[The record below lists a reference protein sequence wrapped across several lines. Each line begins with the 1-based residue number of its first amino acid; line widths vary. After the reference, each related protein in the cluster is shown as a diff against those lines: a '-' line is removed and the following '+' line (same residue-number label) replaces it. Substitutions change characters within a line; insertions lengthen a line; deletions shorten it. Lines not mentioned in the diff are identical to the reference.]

1 MPKPTVDYSLYL
13 VTDST
18 PAILGDRDLSSVVAA
33 AVRGGVTIVQYRDK
47 TSDTGELVANARK
60 LHAVCREAGVPL
72 LINDRVDV
80 ALAVGCEGVHIGQDD
95 MELTAARKILGP
107 DAIIG
112 VTASTIEEALK
123 ACEDGADYLGIGTV
137 FATSTKENT
146 KHIIGTAGLRTI
158 LTKLAAAGHLPRV
171 KTVCIGGLNP
181 SNIQRVLYQSANP
194 DASSPASLDGVAL
207 VSAIVAAKDPESA
220 SRNLLELVKTSPS
233 YRSITSSS
241 SGSSSD
247 ASASPVDVDNLLAQI
262 PSVITRV
269 ATTSPLSHNMTNLVV
284 QNFAANVAL
293 AVGASP
299 IMANYGQEAPDLARL
314 GGSLVVNM
322 GTVTPDGIANY
333 LLALSAYNAA
343 RRPVVF
349 DPVGAG
355 ATSIRRNA
363 VKTILAGGYLDLI
376 KGNEGEIKTVWGEGA
391 LEQQKG
397 VDSSSTLTPA
407 QKAKLVRDLARRER
421 NVVLMT
427 GKTDYLSDGQ
437 RTLAVDNGHELLGQI
452 TGTGCVLGTTVS
464 AMLAA
469 WADEDKLLAVLAGL
483 LHFEIAAERAA
494 VRADVQ
500 GPGTFVPAFID
511 ELARVRR
518 VTVEGDLTW
527 LQGVKVKAVEVE

>member
-60 LHAVCREAGVPL
+60 LHAVCRAAGVPL

-194 DASSPASLDGVAL
+194 DASSPASLDGIAL
-207 VSAIVAAKDPESA
+207 VSAIVAAPDPESA
-220 SRNLLELVKTSPS
+220 SRNLLELVRTSPS

-241 SGSSSD
+241 SGSSSGT
-247 ASASPVDVDNLLAQI
+247 SVDVNQLLAQI

-269 ATTSPLSHNMTNLVV
+269 ATTSPLSRNMTNLVV

-333 LLALSAYNAA
+333 LLSLAAYNAA

-376 KGNEGEIKTVWGEGA
+376 KGNEGEIKTVWGEGT

-397 VDSSSTLTPA
+397 VDSSSTLAPT

-427 GKTDYLSDGQ
+427 GKTDYLSDGS

-483 LHFEIAAERAA
+483 LHFEVAAEWAA

-527 LQGVKVKAVEVE
+527 LQGAKVKVVNLE

>member
-18 PAILGDRDLSSVVAA
+18 PAILGDRDLSSVVEA

-47 TSDTGELVANARK
+47 TSDTGELVVNARK
-60 LHAVCREAGVPL
+60 LHAVCRAAGVPL

-158 LTKLAAAGHLPRV
+158 LTELAAAGHLPGV

-194 DASSPASLDGVAL
+194 DASSPTSLDGVAL

-233 YRSITSSS
+233 YRSITSSA
-241 SGSSSD
+241 SGSTSD
-247 ASASPVDVDNLLAQI
+247 ASASPVDVDNLLAKI

-376 KGNEGEIKTVWGEGA
+376 KGNEGEIKTVWGEGT

-397 VDSSSTLTPA
+397 VDSSSTLSPA
-407 QKAKLVRDLARRER
+407 QKAKLVRDLAKRER

-427 GKTDYLSDGQ
+427 GKTDYLSDGS

-527 LQGVKVKAVEVE
+527 LQGAKVKAVDVE

>member
-1 MPKPTVDYSLYL
+1 MPQPTVDYSLYL

-18 PAILGDRDLSSVVAA
+18 PAILGDRDLASVVAA
-33 AVRGGVTIVQYRDK
+33 AVRGGVTVVQYRDK
-47 TSDTGELVANARK
+47 TSDTGALVANAKR
-60 LHAVCREAGVPL
+60 LHEITRAAGVPL

-112 VTASTIEEALK
+112 VTASTVEEALK

-146 KHIIGTAGLRTI
+146 KHIIGTAGLRQI
-158 LTKLAAAGHLPRV
+158 LSELASAGHLPRV
-171 KTVCIGGLNP
+171 KTVCIGGIKP
-181 SNIQRVLYQSANP
+181 SNIQRVLYQSAP
-194 DASSPASLDGVAL
+194 SPPSGPSLDGVAL
-207 VSAIVAAKDPESA
+207 VSAIVAAPDPESE
-220 SRNLLELVKTSPS
+220 SRRLLELVRTGPS
-233 YRSITSSS
+233 YRQIVSSS
-241 SGSSSD
+241 STTGPLKD
-247 ASASPVDVDNLLAQI
+247 VNEILDRVPAVIKAVASA
-262 PSVITRV
+262 
-269 ATTSPLSHNMTNLVV
+269 SPLSHNMTNLVV

-299 IMANYGQEAPDLARL
+299 IMANYGEEAPDLARL

-322 GTVTPDGIANY
+322 GTVTPEGIANY
-333 LLALSAYNAA
+333 LQALSAYNAA

-355 ATSIRRNA
+355 ATSVRKAA

-376 KGNEGEIKTVWGEGA
+376 KGNEGEVATVYGQAA

-397 VDSSSTLTPA
+397 VDSSSTLSHA
-407 QKAKLVRDLARRER
+407 QKARLVRDLAKRER

-427 GKTDYLSDGQ
+427 GATDYVSDGE
-437 RTLAVDNGHELLGQI
+437 RTFAVENGHELLGQI

-469 WADEDKLLAVLAGL
+469 WEDDRLLAVLAGL
-483 LHFEIAAERAA
+483 LHFEIAAEWAA
-494 VRADVQ
+494 VRGDVQ

-511 ELARVRR
+511 ELARIRR
-518 VTVEGDLTW
+518 LTVDGDLKW
-527 LQGVKVKAVEVE
+527 LSGAKVKAVDVE

>member
-60 LHAVCREAGVPL
+60 LHAVCHEAGVPL

-158 LTKLAAAGHLPRV
+158 LSKLAAAGHLPRV

-397 VDSSSTLTPA
+397 VDSSSTLAPA

-427 GKTDYLSDGQ
+427 GKTDYLSDGK

>member
-18 PAILGDRDLSSVVAA
+18 PAILGGRDLSSVVAA

-233 YRSITSSS
+233 N
-241 SGSSSD
+241 
-247 ASASPVDVDNLLAQI
+247 NL
-262 PSVITRV
+262 
-269 ATTSPLSHNMTNLVV
+269 PLSHNMTNLVV

-427 GKTDYLSDGQ
+427 GKTDYLSDGK

>member
-1 MPKPTVDYSLYL
+1 MPQPTVDYSLYL

-18 PAILGDRDLSSVVAA
+18 PAILGDRDLADVVAA
-33 AVRGGVTIVQYRDK
+33 AVRGGVTVVQYRDK
-47 TSDTGELVANARK
+47 TSDTGALVANARR
-60 LHAVCREAGVPL
+60 LHAITRAAGVPL

-146 KHIIGTAGLRTI
+146 KHIIGTAGLRAI
-158 LTKLAAAGHLPRV
+158 LSGLASAGHLPRV
-171 KTVCIGGLNP
+171 KTVCIGGIKP
-181 SNIQRVLYQSANP
+181 SNIQRVLYQSAP
-194 DASSPASLDGVAL
+194 ESPAPPLDGVAL
-207 VSAIVAAKDPESA
+207 VSAIVAAPDPESE
-220 SRNLLELVKTSPS
+220 SRSLLELVRTSTS
-233 YRSITSSS
+233 YRHIVSSS
-241 SGSSSD
+241 SSSS
-247 ASASPVDVDNLLAQI
+247 ASAIAAGTSLRDVAEILARV
-262 PSVITRV
+262 PAVIKAV
-269 ATTSPLSHNMTNLVV
+269 ASASPLSHNMTNLVV

-299 IMANYGQEAPDLARL
+299 IMANYGEEAPDLARL

-333 LLALSAYNAA
+333 LQALSAYNAA
-343 RRPVVF
+343 GRPVVF

-355 ATSIRRNA
+355 ATSVRKAA

-376 KGNEGEIKTVWGEGA
+376 KGNEGEVSTVYGQAA

-397 VDSSSTLTPA
+397 VDSSSTLSHA
-407 QKAKLVRDLARRER
+407 QKATLVRDLARRER
-421 NVVLMT
+421 NVVLLT
-427 GKTDYLSDGQ
+427 GVTDYVSDGD
-437 RTLAVDNGHELLGQI
+437 RTFAVDNGHELLGQI

-469 WADEDKLLAVLAGL
+469 WEDDRLLAVLAGL

-494 VRADVQ
+494 VRGDVQ

-511 ELARVRR
+511 ELARIRR
-518 VTVEGDLTW
+518 LTVEGDLQW
-527 LQGVKVKAVEVE
+527 LSGAKVKAINVE